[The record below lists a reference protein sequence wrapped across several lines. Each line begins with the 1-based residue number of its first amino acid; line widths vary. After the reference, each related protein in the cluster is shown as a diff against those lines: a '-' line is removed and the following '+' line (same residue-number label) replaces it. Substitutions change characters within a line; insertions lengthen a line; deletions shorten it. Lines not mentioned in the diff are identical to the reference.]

1 VQVNVLKLKAFKMGE
16 ELRRE
21 LSKPWGLVITNDE
34 IESGKLEEALK
45 SMRADTIVTVGDVT
59 THKFFERGLMPKLAI
74 VDMKTLRGI
83 YQVDLRRYMKVVREV
98 VNPPGHIVSTIV
110 DEIGKA
116 FKEGGLVMVRGE
128 EDLLVIPSVLALPE
142 GVVVAYGQPGVGV
155 VLVKIDKDKK
165 EKAKELLTSM
175 KEVVLDDATISN

>member
-1 VQVNVLKLKAFKMGE
+1 
-16 ELRRE
+16 
-21 LSKPWGLVITNDE
+21 
-34 IESGKLEEALK
+34 
-45 SMRADTIVTVGDVT
+45 
-59 THKFFERGLMPKLAI
+59 
-74 VDMKTLRGI
+74 MKTLRGI